1 MRRGAPLLVALAGA
15 SILVLVLYQ
24 MREDASSRV
33 PSDPS
38 QPPRDEAHDAPETG
52 ARLPEVREELAGNVP
67 GRPAREVLA
76 EFWGEDWPSV
86 QERIEA
92 EESIDLDQLAFVQP
106 WEDVR
111 APLGEKVTHLL
122 DAERDALRQMKVDW
136 PAELDPE
143 WLKSTFSFGGPLD
156 DQDVARIEDVVAVHN
171 EDLGHLAEEYVV
183 RLELA
188 LGELW
193 SQNEFVRAP
202 LTTTGA
208 RSSEEAVVVY
218 GKAAG
223 HGGWTASIHVDK
235 GRFPDL
241 DELQERLQRLRR
253 ERKDL
258 VKGYLDSLER

>member
-1 MRRGAPLLVALAGA
+1 MRRGPLLLGAFAGA
-15 SILVLVLYQ
+15 SFLVVALYKVQ
-24 MREDASSRV
+24 SGATSRMPDPGNLPRSDAGSEPAPGASL
-33 PSDPS
+33 PEN
-38 QPPRDEAHDAPETG
+38 RDEVAE
-52 ARLPEVREELAGNVP
+52 VP
-67 GRPAREVLA
+67 GRPARDVLA

-122 DAERDALRQMKVDW
+122 DSERDALRQFKVKW
-136 PAELDPE
+136 PGELDAG
-143 WLKSTFSFGGPLD
+143 WLKSTFSYGGPLD

-171 EDLGHLAEEYVV
+171 EDLGYLADEYVM

-208 RSSEEAVVVY
+208 RSSQEAVVVY

-223 HGGWTASIHVDK
+223 HGGWTASINVEK

-241 DELQERLQRLRR
+241 DELEKRLQRLRR

-258 VKGYLDSLER
+258 VKGYLDSLEH